1 MLRCTDFVLRYV
13 GFRHFAA
20 YPFLT
25 EIGFEMYFGSVKF
38 FKHLIYTVFLVWL
51 AAATVLAVVIGVLY
65 GAEKKK
71 SADTADTA
79 VHNNVVSEEAEH
91 ISLQQH
97 YVNMTADGYTAE
109 DILDFIREN
118 AAASFNSYISALPAE
133 SNDAEP
139 AEDTA
144 KPAEGDVMSADNSA
158 EYTKLYPELYA
169 NAPDGF
175 TVSDKVIYLTFDDG
189 PSENTVDI
197 LSILDKYDIKATFFM
212 CGGDDDRT
220 KEIMKLV
227 ADKGHKIGI
236 HSKSHNY
243 TEIYAS
249 VESFLADMNDT
260 YTNIYGA
267 TGVEPDIIRFPGGSI
282 NSYNSLIYKQLIAE
296 VTRRGFVYYDW
307 NASGEDAAENVT
319 WTSIYNSVLNG
330 ISENASGRAIVLL
343 HDSAGKEMTVKTVE
357 DIIIALTNS
366 GYTFAPLDNSV
377 KPITFSYTE

>member
-51 AAATVLAVVIGVLY
+51 AAATVLAVVFGILY

-71 SADTADTA
+71 SADTADTD
-79 VHNNVVSEEAEH
+79 VHNSVVSEEAEH

-118 AAASFNSYISALPAE
+118 AAASFDSYISALPAE

-169 NAPDGF
+169 NAPEDF

-260 YTNIYGA
+260 YTNIYEA
-267 TGVEPDIIRFPGGSI
+267 TGVEPEV
-282 NSYNSLIYKQLIAE
+282 KEQAE
-296 VTRRGFVYYDW
+296 QVLDRLGIPMS
-307 NASGEDAAENVT
+307 NAVGMF
-319 WTSIYNSVLNG
+319 L
-330 ISENASGRAIVLL
+330 RQIVLQRGIPFEMKL
-343 HDSAGKEMTVKTVE
+343 PAYEEPVAYGSLTKEQFNAEMEKGME
-357 DIIIALTNS
+357 DIKAGRVYSADEVEAEMKREFGI
-366 GYTFAPLDNSV
+366 
-377 KPITFSYTE
+377 